1 MPKSGLYCR
10 CAIKAE
16 FGRPMREMR
25 TASIKH
31 SERRGIN
38 PASAG
43 SWPVEDADVMRTCRR
58 GIYILSK
65 VAITKHQKTT

>member
-1 MPKSGLYCR
+1 
-10 CAIKAE
+10 
-16 FGRPMREMR
+16 MR